1 MSRLFEHVLDADRE
15 AVDALVGASVRC
27 LPAGSSHRADFFT
40 GTPFLIVEEGFVVIR
55 RARGRRAVVV
65 CHAGTGALLVAPE
78 AGETLDAL
86 VESRVTLV
94 TELAYAAL
102 LARPGV
108 AAIISDALRATLRQK
123 HDSIANFGSIHP
135 VERVEQKLLQLA
147 REHGRVTPNGV
158 RLEFPITHELL
169 AEMVGSARETVS
181 RAIDELRDSGFV
193 VREGRTYR
201 LLGQPETIHTT

>member
-1 MSRLFEHVLDADRE
+1 MSSLFEHVLDPDRE
-15 AVDALVGASVRC
+15 AVDALIGASVRC
-27 LPAGSSHRADFFT
+27 LAAGSSHRADFFT

-94 TELAYAAL
+94 TELVYAAL

-123 HDSIANFGSIHP
+123 HDSIANFG
-135 VERVEQKLLQLA
+135 
-147 REHGRVTPNGV
+147 
-158 RLEFPITHELL
+158 
-169 AEMVGSARETVS
+169 
-181 RAIDELRDSGFV
+181 
-193 VREGRTYR
+193 
-201 LLGQPETIHTT
+201 